1 VDRDAYAVTI
11 RQAAPSGDRATWMAL
26 WDALT
31 ERADW
36 RFEMVPAIES
46 PQWPLVPLWSFGPPP
61 GTSHLGLRVQG
72 RRFALYV
79 AAADGELRFDDLDEL
94 LAWLDVHED
103 EHRQYSASE
112 RDMIEHLY
120 GEKGPPPDKG

>member
-1 VDRDAYAVTI
+1 
-11 RQAAPSGDRATWMAL
+11 
-26 WDALT
+26 
-31 ERADW
+31 
-36 RFEMVPAIES
+36 
-46 PQWPLVPLWSFGPPP
+46 
-61 GTSHLGLRVQG
+61 
-72 RRFALYV
+72 
-79 AAADGELRFDDLDEL
+79 LRFDDLDEL